1 MSALSKV
8 VPTSQIVL
16 GTDFPYRTAIDHV
29 KGLRDCG
36 VFDEAQLKMIERDN
50 ALGLLPRLRA

>member
-1 MSALSKV
+1 